1 MHSQAINPSFPKFC
15 KLCNSLTPDCINNL
29 QLSKSYLP
37 SSRVVLTMTAVSGPF
52 ATVPAR
58 TVQEYATYGL
68 KPETVMDSRD
78 EEMLRD
84 SVPVL
89 DSRVT
94 M

>member
-1 MHSQAINPSFPKFC
+1 
-15 KLCNSLTPDCINNL
+15 
-29 QLSKSYLP
+29 
-37 SSRVVLTMTAVSGPF
+37 MTAVGGPI
-52 ATVPAR
+52 ATVAGR

-68 KPETVMDSRD
+68 KPETIMDSRD
-78 EEMLRD
+78 EEVLRD

>member
-1 MHSQAINPSFPKFC
+1 
-15 KLCNSLTPDCINNL
+15 
-29 QLSKSYLP
+29 
-37 SSRVVLTMTAVSGPF
+37 MTAVGGPIS
-52 ATVPAR
+52 TVPAR
-58 TVQEYATYGL
+58 TVQEYVTYGL

>member
-1 MHSQAINPSFPKFC
+1 
-15 KLCNSLTPDCINNL
+15 
-29 QLSKSYLP
+29 
-37 SSRVVLTMTAVSGPF
+37 MTAVSGPF